1 MDSQNS
7 QKQTAY
13 MFLGIILF
21 GFLYL
26 FLTYKS
32 PYEQAVALENRVKEE
47 MKDIENAKIPWI
59 VCNDSTAKEIEKG
72 DYLYIEES
80 FVRVDTVNAD
90 SLGVYSPKGLFD
102 LSKQDVTFAKSFLFK
117 KGTLG
122 SEYAKRGILLEEIEK
137 KKKYLEKSEKKE

>member
-1 MDSQNS
+1 MDS

-13 MFLGIILF
+13 MFLAIFLL
-21 GFLYL
+21 GFLYV

-32 PYEQAVALENRVKEE
+32 PYEQAIALENRIKEE

-80 FVRVDTVNAD
+80 FVRVDTVNTD

-102 LSKQDVTFAKSFLFK
+102 LSKQDVALAKSFLFK
-117 KGTLG
+117 KGTLNY
-122 SEYAKRGILLEEIEK
+122 EYAKRGMILEEVEK
-137 KKKYLEKSEKKE
+137 KKKQLEKSEKKE